1 MKGLSLLRKG
11 LLLLWRDMSQER
23 VYPLGYRVYS
33 ELESYYIESATI
45 YYY

>member
-1 MKGLSLLRKG
+1 
-11 LLLLWRDMSQER
+11 